1 MDEFEM
7 MVEVRLEMMR
17 EEWIDNLF
25 NEIYFFDSLNI
36 RQISWGY
43 GRSSNEDDFVFFEI
57 EADRVEDENFKEN
70 FKEELVSWL
79 RSAALIRS
87 ITIKN

>member
-1 MDEFEM
+1 MMDKM

-17 EEWIDNLF
+17 EEWVDSLF

-43 GRSSNEDDFVFFEI
+43 GQSSVEDDFVFFEI

-70 FKEELVSWL
+70 FKAELASWL
-79 RSAALIRS
+79 RSSALIRS

>member
-1 MDEFEM
+1 MMDTT

-17 EEWIDNLF
+17 EEWIDSLF
-25 NEIYFFDSLNI
+25 NEIYFFDSLTI
-36 RQISWGY
+36 QQMSWGL
-43 GRSSNEDDFVFFEI
+43 GRSSAEDDFVFFEI
-57 EADRVEDENFKEN
+57 EADRVEDEDFKEN
-70 FKEELVSWL
+70 FKEELASWL

>member
-1 MDEFEM
+1 MMDKM

-17 EEWIDNLF
+17 EEWVNSLF

-36 RQISWGY
+36 RQISWGL
-43 GRSSNEDDFVFFEI
+43 GRSSSEDDFVFFEI
-57 EADRVEDENFKEN
+57 VADRVEDGDFKEN
-70 FKEELVSWL
+70 FKAELASWL

>member
-1 MDEFEM
+1 MMDKM

-17 EEWIDNLF
+17 EEWVDSLF

-36 RQISWGY
+36 QQISWGY
-43 GRSSNEDDFVFFEI
+43 GQSSNEDDFVFFEI
-57 EADRVEDENFKEN
+57 ETDRIDDVEFKA
-70 FKEELVSWL
+70 ELASWL

>member
-1 MDEFEM
+1 MDKM

-17 EEWIDNLF
+17 EEWIDSLF

-36 RQISWGY
+36 HQISWGL
-43 GRSSNEDDFVFFEI
+43 GRSSAEDDFVFFEI
-57 EADRVEDENFKEN
+57 EADRVEDEDVKEN
-70 FKEELVSWL
+70 FKEELASWL

>member
-1 MDEFEM
+1 MDTM

-17 EEWIDNLF
+17 EEWIDSLF
-25 NEIYFFDSLNI
+25 NEIYFFDSLTI
-36 RQISWGY
+36 QQMSWGL
-43 GRSSNEDDFVFFEI
+43 GRSSAEDDFVFFEI
-57 EADRVEDENFKEN
+57 EADRDEDEDFKEN
-70 FKEELVSWL
+70 FKAELASWL

>member
-1 MDEFEM
+1 MMDEFEM

-43 GRSSNEDDFVFFEI
+43 GQSSNEDDFVFFEI
-57 EADRVEDENFKEN
+57 EADRVDDVEFKA
-70 FKEELVSWL
+70 ELSSWL

>member
-1 MDEFEM
+1 MDTM

-17 EEWIDNLF
+17 EEWIDSLF

-36 RQISWGY
+36 QQVSWGL
-43 GRSSNEDDFVFFEI
+43 GRSSAEDDFVFFEI
-57 EADRVEDENFKEN
+57 EADRVEDEDFKEN
-70 FKEELVSWL
+70 FKEELASWL

-87 ITIKN
+87 ITIKKLI

>member
-1 MDEFEM
+1 MMDKM

-43 GRSSNEDDFVFFEI
+43 GRSSNEHDFVFFEI
-57 EADRVEDENFKEN
+57 EADRVEDENFKE
-70 FKEELVSWL
+70 ELTNWL

>member
-1 MDEFEM
+1 MMDTT

-17 EEWIDNLF
+17 EEWIDSLF
-25 NEIYFFDSLNI
+25 NEIYFFDSLTI
-36 RQISWGY
+36 QQMSWGL
-43 GRSSNEDDFVFFEI
+43 GRSSAEDDFVFFEI
-57 EADRVEDENFKEN
+57 EADRVEDEDFKEN

>member
-1 MDEFEM
+1 MDKM

-17 EEWIDNLF
+17 EEWVDSLF

-36 RQISWGY
+36 QEISWGY

-57 EADRVEDENFKEN
+57 ETDRIDDVE
-70 FKEELVSWL
+70 FKEELTNWL

>member
-1 MDEFEM
+1 MMNEFEM

-25 NEIYFFDSLNI
+25 NEIYDFESINA
-36 RQISWGY
+36 QQVTWGY
-43 GRSSNEDDFVFFEI
+43 GRSSAEDDFVFIEI
-57 EADRVEDENFKEN
+57 GANEVEDDD
-70 FKEELVSWL
+70 FKEELASWL

>member
-1 MDEFEM
+1 MMDKM

-17 EEWIDNLF
+17 EEWVDSLF

-36 RQISWGY
+36 QEISWGY

-57 EADRVEDENFKEN
+57 ETDRIDDVEFKA
-70 FKEELVSWL
+70 ELASWL

>member
-1 MDEFEM
+1 MDTM

-17 EEWIDNLF
+17 EEWIDSLF
-25 NEIYFFDSLNI
+25 NEIYFFDSLTI
-36 RQISWGY
+36 QQMSWGL
-43 GRSSNEDDFVFFEI
+43 GRSSAEDDFVFFEI
-57 EADRVEDENFKEN
+57 EADRVEDEDFKEN